1 MRRSVVGLFLLVG
14 LSLALASIPAAA
26 QTTSSNLVQN
36 GSFEVG
42 YESTTQIDGGWPAN
56 HGFWAPIGYFGATD
70 TIPGWT
76 ASGGGVDWQDA
87 DSTVPDSMVAA
98 DGSRMIDLN
107 SCCGN
112 PPGVISQTIATTPGV
127 SYTMSFSYSANP
139 YSPCYFGPKTM
150 QASAG
155 SASTVVVADPAAE
168 GYLDGT
174 NIWHAAS
181 FSFTAA
187 SASTVI
193 SFASLENDGT
203 CAGPMVDN
211 VAVTAQPTPATC
223 PCTGIDQFN
232 SILANLNYCLD
243 LGGAVI
249 ASIDPPVEFNPTI
262 FRLAAGGNTPGAG
275 DQCGVL
281 QLGVPLSV
289 LTVTPDQAAICTEL
303 VFDAAEGRGVACA
316 AP

>member
-1 MRRSVVGLFLLVG
+1 
-14 LSLALASIPAAA
+14 
-26 QTTSSNLVQN
+26 
-36 GSFEVG
+36 
-42 YESTTQIDGGWPAN
+42 
-56 HGFWAPIGYFGATD
+56 
-70 TIPGWT
+70 
-76 ASGGGVDWQDA
+76 
-87 DSTVPDSMVAA
+87 
-98 DGSRMIDLN
+98 
-107 SCCGN
+107 
-112 PPGVISQTIATTPGV
+112 
-127 SYTMSFSYSANP
+127 MSFSYSANP